1 MNLREWQDNW
11 DALGKDDPLWVILT
25 DPTKKGGRWDP
36 KDFFATGETE
46 INHLLQELKG
56 KGHAVPKGVALD
68 FGCGVGRL
76 TQALAAHF
84 ETVHGI
90 DISPSMIEHANRLN
104 RYPEKVQYHVN
115 GGNRLEAIED
125 RSVDF
130 IYSNIVLQHIEP
142 RFSKVYVQE
151 FMRVLRPGGL
161 AVFQMIRA
169 TLPRKLFP
177 ESLVVAYR
185 NMKHKGKPY
194 FGMFGVPEK
203 EIIGIIEEG
212 GGKPLE
218 VKRTPFTWRWISMQF
233 VVRKQGSPQ

>member
-36 KDFFATGETE
+36 KDFFADGEKE
-46 INHLLQELKG
+46 IGSVMRELEE
-56 KGHAVPKGVALD
+56 KGHSVARGVALD

-76 TQALAAHF
+76 SQALAAHF
-84 ETVHGI
+84 ETVHGV
-90 DISPSMIEHANRLN
+90 DISPSMIEHAKRFNRF
-104 RYPEKVQYHVN
+104 PAKVQYHVN
-115 GGNRLEAIED
+115 SENRLQPFAD
-125 RSVDF
+125 GSLDF

-142 RFSKVYVQE
+142 RFSKVYLQE

-161 AVFQMIRA
+161 AVFQMISA

-177 ESLVVAYR
+177 DFAVVAYR
-185 NMKHKGKPY
+185 NIKHKGKPY

-203 EIIGIIEEG
+203 EIIEVVERH
-212 GGKPLE
+212 GGKALE
-218 VKRTPFTWRWISMQF
+218 VKRSPFTWRWTNLQF
-233 VVRKQGSPQ
+233 VVRKVGGG